1 MNNRTI
7 NVSWYCIILEFFP
20 YFFDL
25 FFHQGKIFYPFS
37 VFDNKKEFLTEGNK
51 SFGYISDIHLH
62 KGSIVL
68 RNGSIW
74 ERI

>member
-1 MNNRTI
+1 MMYEIRK
-7 NVSWYCIILEFFP
+7 YFFLL
-20 YFFDL
+20 FDL
-25 FFHQGKIFYPFS
+25 FVHQGKIFYPFS